1 MAQLIYK
8 IAHKS
13 DWEAAIAAG
22 ELVGTPVDLK
32 DGYIHFSTT
41 GQLAETLNKHYR
53 GQSDLILATVDPE
66 LLSAPLRWEQS
77 RGGQLFPHL
86 YAPLPLGAVTA
97 YRTLSARPDGG
108 FDLPE
113 IEA

>member
-1 MAQLIYK
+1 MAQPIYK

-22 ELVGTPVDLK
+22 ELVGTPIDLK
-32 DGYIHFSTT
+32 DGYIHFSTA
-41 GQLAETLNKHYR
+41 GQLAETLDKHYR
-53 GQSDLILATVDPE
+53 GQANLILATIDPA
-66 LLSAPLRWEQS
+66 LLTEPLRWEES

-86 YAPLPLGAVTA
+86 YAVLPLSAVTR
-97 YRTLSARPDGG
+97 YRTLSARADGG

-113 IEA
+113 IEQ